1 MFIDLHMHTTR
12 LATVSRI
19 NGSRFARP
27 EELVGIMDNLGVS
40 KGCLLPLVSPECSIC
55 YTTTEEMIAVARDY
69 PNRFI
74 PFCNIDPRVDGNS
87 PRTDLRRYLEFFIAA
102 GCKGLGEVTCNLPFD
117 DPRVVNLFDACQ
129 ACKLPVTIH
138 IAPEQGGYYGLVDAP
153 GLPGL
158 ENTLKHFPDCKIL
171 GHSQP
176 FWAEM
181 STDFGPA
188 GRNGYPRGPVLPGG
202 RLPQLFERYPNL
214 YGDLSAGSGFNA
226 INRDPEFGYA
236 FLERYRERLFFA
248 LDICAPTDD
257 TPLVRFLNTAVEQGK
272 IRRDTY
278 ELISWRNASRIFGI
292 SV

>member
-12 LATVSRI
+12 ISGVRRT
-19 NGSRFARP
+19 NGSTFATP
-27 EELVGIMDNLGVS
+27 EELIAMMDRLGIA
-40 KGCLLPLVSPECSIC
+40 KGMLLPLVSPECGIC
-55 YTTTEEMIAVARDY
+55 YTTTEEMLAVAHDY
-69 PNRFI
+69 PGRFI
-74 PFCNIDPRVDGNS
+74 PFCNVDPRIDGNS
-87 PRTDLRRYLEFFIAA
+87 AKTDLHRYLDYYSAA

-117 DPRVVNLFDACQ
+117 DPRVLNLFAACQ
-129 ACKLPVTIH
+129 ACMLTVTIH

-158 ENTLKHFPDCKIL
+158 ENTLKRFPGCKIL

-181 STDFGPA
+181 STDYGPV
-188 GRNGYPRGPVLPGG
+188 GRNGYPKGKVLPGG

-214 YGDLSAGSGFNA
+214 YGDLSAGSGYNA
-226 INRDPEFGYA
+226 ISRDPEFGYA
-236 FLERYRERLFFA
+236 FLEQYRERLLFA

-257 TPLVRFLNTAVEQGK
+257 TPLVRHLNAAVEQGK
-272 IRRDTY
+272 ISRQTF
-278 ELISWRNASRIFGI
+278 EMIAWRNAANLYGI